1 MRPDLLKK
9 RIILADTFWKYILR
23 EKKKVLKGRSTEC
36 GWEVTATILMQ
47 DGNGLDQRAEE
58 ELMTGS

>member
-1 MRPDLLKK
+1 M
-9 RIILADTFWKYILR
+9 
-23 EKKKVLKGRSTEC
+23 KGRSKEC